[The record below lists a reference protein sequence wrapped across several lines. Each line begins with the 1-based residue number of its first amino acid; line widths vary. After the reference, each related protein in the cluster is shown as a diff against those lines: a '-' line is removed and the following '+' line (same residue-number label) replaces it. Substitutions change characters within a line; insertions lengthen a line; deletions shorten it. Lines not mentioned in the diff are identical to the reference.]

1 MVKLNIGVL
10 QLNPRIGK
18 IRSNIEQANS
28 ILSKYGYNIPFF
40 SLHNPSSDSLSPKNI
55 NKLSE
60 ISSCGNSNELDSNS
74 ANHMCNSSINSSS
87 DNISNHIRPQIPLDI
102 LVLPELAFTGYN
114 FQSSKEINPFLEPT
128 SAGISTNWA
137 KHVSKALGCH
147 VLVGYP
153 EKFIHDKKIA
163 EKPSKNDI
171 EYDGHSSSE
180 NYTIYN
186 SAVMVSP
193 PGNVVFNYRKSF
205 LYSSDEQW
213 GCSESPDMKD
223 GPDATKVF
231 PLTGTIMVRNRY
243 SNKTQQRT
251 KFFKELDTKPNQYQ
265 NNETHVT
272 LPNSVHTT
280 ITHQKETD
288 LVPLKVQVGICMD
301 LNPYKFQAPF
311 EKYEFAKAAVRNDVS
326 LVLCPMAWLHTDS
339 PDLLKRETFEA
350 QKSEALSS
358 PFSKIFGTSVKSYEQ
373 VLQDRLASIQKELN
387 QESDKPNKSTY
398 MYWYHRMMPMLVE
411 GRKNLTG
418 FVPCNRSGV
427 EGLTAYAG
435 SSSIFQFDKA
445 NKKVI
450 WHGSLGQGSEDLMI
464 KQIEVD
470 P

>member
-1 MVKLNIGVL
+1 MVKLNIAVL

-18 IRSNIEQANS
+18 IQSNIQQANS
-28 ILSKYGYNIPFF
+28 ILSKYGYHIPFF
-40 SLHNPSSDSLSPKNI
+40 NILNPSSHSLPPKN
-55 NKLSE
+55 
-60 ISSCGNSNELDSNS
+60 SSYGNSNQLDPNS
-74 ANHMCNSSINSSS
+74 ANHMCNSSINTSNG
-87 DNISNHIRPQIPLDI
+87 NISNHIRPQIPLDI

-153 EKFIHDKKIA
+153 EKFLHNKKIA
-163 EKPSKNDI
+163 EKSLENDI
-171 EYDGHSSSE
+171 EYDSQS
-180 NYTIYN
+180 YTTYN

-223 GPDATKVF
+223 GPDGTKVF
-231 PLTGTIMVRNRY
+231 PLTGTIMVRNKY
-243 SNKTQQRT
+243 GNNTQKNKL
-251 KFFKELDTKPNQYQ
+251 FNELDTKPNQYLKS
-265 NNETHVT
+265 NETHPT

-280 ITHQKETD
+280 TTPQKETD

-358 PFSKIFGTSVKSYEQ
+358 PFSKIFGTSVKSYQQ

-387 QESDKPNKSTY
+387 QEPDKPNKSTY
-398 MYWYHRMMPMLVE
+398 MYWYHRMMPLLVE
-411 GRKNLTG
+411 GRKKLTG
-418 FVPCNRSGV
+418 FVACNRSGV